1 MSGNSSEQNVPADS
15 GYPEPGGRAPAPA
28 PLRLLQMFVNTA
40 DREAGKDALDS
51 PGGLAAWLSG
61 YGLVGAGTQATD
73 EDLALA
79 IDLREGLRSLF
90 LTHHDGGYS
99 EAAHHD
105 GGDSEAAH
113 HDGGDSEGTHDDGG
127 APHGAPAPGVVVGL
141 QRLDRA
147 LEQLPVRVVLSG
159 GIPRVEPV
167 PRTAVRE
174 ALARIGAVLVHAD
187 PAQLQRLKACRRDVC
202 RWVFFDTSRN
212 RGGTWCAMDI
222 CGARTKMQAYRKRNA

>member
-1 MSGNSSEQNVPADS
+1 MSGNTSEQNVPADS

-28 PLRLLQMFVNTA
+28 PLRLLQVFVNTA

-51 PGGLAAWLSG
+51 PGGLAAWLAG
-61 YGLVGAGTQATD
+61 YGLVRAGTQATD

-90 LTHHDGGYS
+90 LTHHDGGRSEGAHDANGYS

-105 GGDSEAAH
+105 GGH
-113 HDGGDSEGTHDDGG
+113 
-127 APHGAPAPGVVVGL
+127 PHGMPAPDVVVGL

-147 LEQLPVRVVLSG
+147 LEQLPVRVVVSG
-159 GIPRVEPV
+159 GVPRVEPV

-212 RGGTWCAMDI
+212 RGGTWCAMEI
-222 CGARTKMQAYRKRNA
+222 CGARTKMQAYRKRKA